1 MLRRKLLIRV
11 GLLVACFVVG
21 AAVAISMLQGAI
33 PDIDRINRD
42 AVVLIDGVHTADDCI
57 AEIEGIRDGAPAAAT
72 SNATPPEARLRAA
85 MNAMGEHAAIKEAGS
100 APARDYARLAAL
112 MPAFLDPGTLDASS
126 VRENQL
132 GMRGAVRDLARSV
145 RAYVADEQASFG
157 RYFRGLVLA
166 LTIAALVMVNVSVF
180 VLLRTAQVVLKPVAQ
195 LVEGSRELAAE
206 HFEHRVTVEQ
216 GDEFGELATAY
227 NRLAEQL
234 AANEERK
241 AETLRQLAVT
251 LNHDLNNAM
260 ATIEMQLSLLDRQSG
275 SNSNLARYFR
285 EIQSTLSRMSRTV
298 ASLKHI
304 RRVVLTDYMDG
315 QKMVDLERSV
325 DPVDEGP
332 AGERAS
338 ERAGRGADAPSTGT
352 V

>member
-21 AAVAISMLQGAI
+21 AAVAVYLLQQAI

-42 AVVLIDGVHTADDCI
+42 AIVLIDGVHTADDCV
-57 AEIEGIRDGAPAAAT
+57 AEIESSRDGFALPAAA
-72 SNATPPEARLRAA
+72 SPQAPCDRLKAAIASIGDHDSIKIPGSPQARAFARLV
-85 MNAMGEHAAIKEAGS
+85 E
-100 APARDYARLAAL
+100 LL
-112 MPAFLDPGTLDASS
+112 PAFLEPGSTDAASQ
-126 VRENQL
+126 RQNRLQL
-132 GMRGAVRDLARSV
+132 HGALRDLAGSTRGF
-145 RAYVADEQASFG
+145 VAGEQASFG
-157 RYFRGLVLA
+157 RYFRGLVLG
-166 LTIAALVMVNVSVF
+166 LTLAALVMVNIAVF
-180 VLLRTAQVVLKPVAQ
+180 VLLRTAMVVLKPVGQ

-206 HFEHRVTVEQ
+206 RFEHRVNVEQ

-234 AANEERK
+234 QANEERK

-260 ATIEMQLSLLDRQSG
+260 ATIEMQLSLLGRQSG
-275 SNSNLARYFR
+275 GNSNLERYCR
-285 EIQSTLSRMSRTV
+285 EIQSTLARMSKTV

-304 RRVVLTDYMDG
+304 RRVVLTDYVDG

-325 DPVDEGP
+325 D
-332 AGERAS
+332 AGEVRAS
-338 ERAGRGADAPSTGT
+338 DSPADAHTTGT
-352 V
+352 K